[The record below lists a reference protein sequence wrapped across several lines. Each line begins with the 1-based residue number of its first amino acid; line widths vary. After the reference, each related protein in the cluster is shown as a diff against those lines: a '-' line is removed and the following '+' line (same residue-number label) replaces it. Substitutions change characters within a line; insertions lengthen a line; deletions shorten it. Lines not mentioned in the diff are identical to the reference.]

1 MAATTCSTPA
11 ILFGSGLPSVS
22 RPGVPRFGEI
32 ALVIFLIAQFADGLF
47 TYLGV
52 TAFGIGIEANP
63 IVVSLMTHLGH
74 GPGLLSAKM
83 IAATLGICLYLR
95 EIHTAVA
102 MLAGFY
108 LTVAIT
114 PWAVLLFF

>member
-1 MAATTCSTPA
+1 
-11 ILFGSGLPSVS
+11 
-22 RPGVPRFGEI
+22 
-32 ALVIFLIAQFADGLF
+32 
-47 TYLGV
+47 
-52 TAFGIGIEANP
+52 
-63 IVVSLMTHLGH
+63 
-74 GPGLLSAKM
+74 M
-83 IAATLGICLYLR
+83 IAAMLGICLYRR